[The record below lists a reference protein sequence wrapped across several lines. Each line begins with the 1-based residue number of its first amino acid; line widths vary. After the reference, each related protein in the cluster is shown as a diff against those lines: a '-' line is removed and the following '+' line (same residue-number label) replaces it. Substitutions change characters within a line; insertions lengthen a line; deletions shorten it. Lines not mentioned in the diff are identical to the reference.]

1 MNSTSEG
8 RQGMSQKTNRQSHIP
23 ESEFRVSFA
32 RSSGAGGQNVN
43 KTSTKAIIHWS
54 VGKSRVLS
62 AEEKG
67 RVRAKLVNRI
77 NNNDEVVVRS
87 EEERSQPQNRARA
100 TARLRALVAVAIQAP
115 KKRRPTRPTKASK
128 FRRIEFK
135 KQRSKIK
142 TRRRSPR
149 DE

>member
-54 VGKSRVLS
+54 VGRSRVLS

-67 RVRAKLVNRI
+67 RVRAK
-77 NNNDEVVVRS
+77 
-87 EEERSQPQNRARA
+87 
-100 TARLRALVAVAIQAP
+100 
-115 KKRRPTRPTKASK
+115 
-128 FRRIEFK
+128 
-135 KQRSKIK
+135 
-142 TRRRSPR
+142 
-149 DE
+149 